1 MKNLDQI
8 RAKAALESAK
18 NLDASAING
27 LPALILN
34 NGLLSAAAFCHAD
47 SDGENRKQLKKAMIA
62 IIEYLADRK
71 VITLNTIDIKIFIKE
86 LSSRNPIDLQR
97 ATTESLA
104 YLGYLKRFAQK
115 KEKE

>member
-18 NLDASAING
+18 DLDASAING

-34 NGLLSAAAFCHAD
+34 NGLLSTAAFCAA
-47 SDGENRKQLKKAMIA
+47 SSSGENRKQLKSAMIA
-62 IIEYLADRK
+62 IIKYLDHQK
-71 VITLNTIDIKIFIKE
+71 VITLNTQEIDAFIEE
-86 LSSRNPIDLQR
+86 LSSQDPVDLQR

-104 YLGYLKRFAQK
+104 YLAYLKRFAK
-115 KEKE
+115 KKD